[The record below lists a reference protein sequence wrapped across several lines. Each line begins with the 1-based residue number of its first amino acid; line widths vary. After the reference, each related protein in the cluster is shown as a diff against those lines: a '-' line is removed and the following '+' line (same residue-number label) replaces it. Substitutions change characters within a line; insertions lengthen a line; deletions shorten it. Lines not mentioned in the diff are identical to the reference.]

1 MKKVIVLNKKE
12 GETPLEAL
20 ENFRLKNKEYKNVPM
35 TYAGRLDPMASGVLV
50 ILSGEETKNKER
62 YLNLDKEYEFEVLF
76 GFSTD
81 TYDILGKVISQNSQR
96 PGLWERIDKK
106 NLEKEINSNIK
117 SFLGESI
124 QKYPMY
130 SSRTIKGKPLFTYA
144 RSGETVDIP
153 ERKIYIKNI
162 KLNKIRKISSKKL
175 LQNIERRIKK
185 VKGDFRQDEIL
196 KIWRRTL
203 PQVYKGPVFVKRG
216 EFFYVASFEINCSS
230 GTYVRVISDSLGKFL
245 KIPALAFSI
254 RRTKVGKYETP

>member
-20 ENFRLKNKEYKNVPM
+20 ENFRLKNEEYKNVPM

-50 ILSGEETKNKER
+50 ILAGEETKNKEK
-62 YLNLDKEYEFEVLF
+62 YLNLPKEYEFDVLF
-76 GFSTD
+76 GFDTD
-81 TYDILGKVISQNSQR
+81 TYDILGKVSLRQSL
-96 PGLWERIDKK
+96 GERARFNKKELEQKIKDK
-106 NLEKEINSNIK
+106 IK

-175 LQNIERRIKK
+175 LQNIERRIIK

-196 KIWRRTL
+196 KIWRKNL
-203 PQVYKGPVFVKRG
+203 SQAQSLGKNKGY
-216 EFFYVASFEINCSS
+216 FYIVSFKINCGS
-230 GTYVRVISDSLGKFL
+230 GTYVRVIADSLGKSL
-245 KIPALAFSI
+245 KIPSLAFLI